1 MATLGHRIKRM
12 VAREVTSAHHWFV
25 KVPQR
30 MQVQVIFG
38 VFLILGSHF
47 AVNGEQ
53 VWLRDT
59 GSAIVT
65 ISFTRWL
72 AQQGKRRSR
81 PDGRPVRN
89 PTIRFKLP
97 PLEDE

>member
-1 MATLGHRIKRM
+1 MATLRHRIKRM
-12 VAREVTSAHHWFV
+12 VAREVTAAHHWFV

-30 MQVQVIFG
+30 MPVQVAFG
-38 VFLILGSHF
+38 VVMILGSHF

-53 VWLRDT
+53 TWLRDT

-72 AQQGKRRSR
+72 AQQGQRRR
-81 PDGRPVRN
+81 TPDGKPLRN
-89 PTIRFKLP
+89 PTIRFKLKDP
-97 PLEDE
+97 E